1 MFLFIFFA
9 KYIFGLSYELF
20 KIEVPEITQIW
31 DWTKCFLHNNHLVI
45 KSQIQLIRIKKQI
58 YKIHN

>member
-1 MFLFIFFA
+1 MFLFIFF
-9 KYIFGLSYELF
+9 YFGLLYELF

-31 DWTKCFLHNNHLVI
+31 DWTKCFLYNNHLVI